1 MKYIAVLFCTLSFLT
16 FGQEFNC
23 QVTII
28 TEAKVEVSTADKA
41 MLDQMKTSIYEFM
54 NNQQWTNDKFKTE
67 ERINCQIQIQITAIP
82 SFGNYSGSMQIQS
95 SRPAFNSSYNSTL
108 FNFQDDNVQISY
120 VGGAALVLPKNGYKD
135 NLSSLLGF
143 YGYFM
148 LGMDYDSFSLKG
160 GTPYFNQAQQIVS
173 NAQSSGLAGWQSNE
187 TGKGKNNRY
196 WLVDNI
202 LHQLFEPLRECNYEY
217 HRKGVD
223 ALYED
228 KVKGRKAIFE
238 ALNKLNKI
246 TATRPNSVNLLNFCQ
261 AKTIEI
267 KNLFIDADA
276 KDKTEVVN
284 LLKKI
289 DPANSSKYEQI
300 LN

>member
-1 MKYIAVLFCTLSFLT
+1 M
-16 FGQEFNC
+16 
-23 QVTII
+23 
-28 TEAKVEVSTADKA
+28 
-41 MLDQMKTSIYEFM
+41 
-54 NNQQWTNDKFKTE
+54 
-67 ERINCQIQIQITAIP
+67 
-82 SFGNYSGSMQIQS
+82 
-95 SRPAFNSSYNSTL
+95 
-108 FNFQDDNVQISY
+108 
-120 VGGAALVLPKNGYKD
+120 
-135 NLSSLLGF
+135 
-143 YGYFM
+143 
-148 LGMDYDSFSLKG
+148 
-160 GTPYFNQAQQIVS
+160 
-173 NAQSSGLAGWQSNE
+173 
-187 TGKGKNNRY
+187 
-196 WLVDNI
+196 
-202 LHQLFEPLRECNYEY
+202 HQLFEPLRECNYEY

-228 KVKGRKAIFE
+228 KVKGRKAIFD

-267 KNLFIDADA
+267 KNLFIDAEV